1 MAGTKSV
8 PALRI
13 QHFSYLPILKRFGE
27 ENKNLAIRTKVL
39 YNQNMNRSLF
49 SAGAAGGISLP
60 LSNNIFL
67 LVAPHAATPLMLEL
81 AARLS
86 TAGAVRVLDGGN
98 RFNVYPVSQG
108 IRRLRGNI
116 YPCLERISLA
126 RAFTCYQMLAL
137 LEETPAI
144 EAPTLLLDFLATFN
158 DESVPLPESQRLV
171 EESLPHFRRLS
182 ARAPLVISV
191 KPAPAVTPERAVLIE
206 RLQEVADQHWE
217 LEPARPVKVQPSFWE
232 GV

>member
-1 MAGTKSV
+1 MK
-8 PALRI
+8 
-13 QHFSYLPILKRFGE
+13 
-27 ENKNLAIRTKVL
+27 
-39 YNQNMNRSLF
+39 RSLF
-49 SAGAAGGISLP
+49 SPGAAGGIGLP
-60 LSNNIFL
+60 LGRSTL
-67 LVAPHAATPLMLEL
+67 LVVAPHAAAPLMLEL

-108 IRRLRGNI
+108 IRRLTGNV

-144 EAPTLLLDFLATFN
+144 DAPTLLLDFLATFN
-158 DESVPLPESQRLV
+158 DESVPLPESLRLLEV
-171 EESLPHFRRLS
+171 CMPHFRRLS
-182 ARAPLVISV
+182 ARAPLVISA
-191 KPAPAVTPERAVLIE
+191 KPVPAVTPERVALLE

-217 LEPARPVKVQPSFWE
+217 LEPARPVRMQPTLWE
-232 GV
+232 GIS